1 MTSPTDEKR
10 LEELIVDAKA
20 IVADG
25 DAYGTKAQHPTTIH
39 TRQIIEKLAD
49 ALTSIKAERDRL
61 REALKPFAK
70 MADQMPASK
79 TWIAWGYDFTA
90 ITFEDFRKAASL
102 IKEGDSRS

>member
-1 MTSPTDEKR
+1 MTSPTDAKR

-39 TRQIIEKLAD
+39 TRQIIEKLAG

-61 REALKPFAK
+61 REAVEI
-70 MADQMPASK
+70 
-79 TWIAWGYDFTA
+79 IAGKRQSLDNLMSN
-90 ITFEDFRKAASL
+90 EDVALSAL
-102 IKEGDSRS
+102 KEGDSRS